1 MASTRYCKNADIAE
15 RTEKQI
21 IMITN
26 ENLHNH
32 ELIGLHVT
40 IQSSPLA
47 TIRNL
52 CGKIVYETKKM
63 LMIENDSGVKAIPKM
78 AVHAMRV
85 ELSSGVCFISG
96 SSLIA
101 RPEDRILRM
110 S

>member
-1 MASTRYCKNADIAE
+1 
-15 RTEKQI
+15 
-21 IMITN
+21 MITN
-26 ENLHNH
+26 ENLHSH
-32 ELIGLHVT
+32 ELIGLNVT
-40 IQSSPLA
+40 IHSSPLA
-47 TIRNL
+47 SIRNI
-52 CGKIVYETKKM
+52 CGKVIYETKKM
-63 LMIENDSGVKAIPKM
+63 LLIENDNGIKAIPKI